1 MFVRITDYIGKA
13 LMALASGWA
22 FVLAFVVV
30 ADIIARVLN
39 VPFQGTTEIIANSIV
54 MIAFLQ
60 FAYAVRARAML
71 RVDALIMHLGATPRR
86 TLLSIGYLLGAF
98 FFAFIFY
105 SVFDPAIYSWVTGH
119 YEGEGALRVPSWP
132 TYLTILLGSGLVTIN
147 YILLLVEEVTTAGGV
162 QEKQGVAT

>member
-1 MFVRITDYIGKA
+1 MFARITDYIGKA

-30 ADIIARVLN
+30 ADIVTRILN
-39 VPFQGTTEIIANSIV
+39 VPFQGATEIIANSIV

-60 FAYAVRARAML
+60 FAYAVRVKAML
-71 RVDALIMHLGATPRR
+71 RVDALIMHLGAVPRR

-98 FFAFIFY
+98 FFGFIFY
-105 SVFDPAIYSWVTGH
+105 STLEPANYSWVTGH

-132 TYLTILLGSGLVTIN
+132 TYLTILLGSGLATIN
-147 YILLLVEEVTTAGGV
+147 YILLLIEEVTTAGGV
-162 QEKQGVAT
+162 QESQGAAV